1 MRKLSLILLVL
12 LVLVGC
18 GEESEEI
25 TEAKTE
31 PVDEF
36 VGKWHA
42 KSINGKPVDDYFKE
56 LAIVGFEEELDE
68 ELRTLIDIETNW
80 DQCCSVDADMWIDFK
95 SNGTYERDLKIETV
109 MDITKILDDI
119 GAEES
124 LDLTDAVDEVDD
136 LDEETKSETSTYL
149 ITEAS
154 YQLIPNTLAGD
165 KLYQVEI
172 EAGNWRINEDSLT
185 LTYLDED
192 GSSFS
197 LIYTKANQ
205 SD

>member
-1 MRKLSLILLVL
+1 MIRKLSLILLVS

-42 KSINGKPVDDYFKE
+42 KSINGKPIDDYVKE
-56 LAIVGFEEELDE
+56 LAVGFEEELDE
-68 ELRTLIDIETNW
+68 ELRALIDIATNW
-80 DQCCSVDADMWIDFK
+80 DQCCSVDANMWIDFK

-119 GAEES
+119 GVEES
-124 LDLTDAVDEVDD
+124 LDLIDPEDEVDD
-136 LDEETKSETSTYL
+136 IDEETKSETGTYL

-154 YQLIPNTLAGD
+154 YKLISDTSVED
-165 KLYQVEI
+165 RLYQVEI
-172 EAGNWRINEDSLT
+172 EEGNWIIDGNSLT
-185 LTYLDED
+185 STYLDED
-192 GSSFS
+192 GSSLS
-197 LIYTKANQ
+197 LIYTK
-205 SD
+205 SK

>member
-1 MRKLSLILLVL
+1 MS

-42 KSINGKPVDDYFKE
+42 KSINGKPIDDYVKE
-56 LAIVGFEEELDE
+56 LAVGFEEELDE
-68 ELRTLIDIETNW
+68 ELRALIDIATNW
-80 DQCCSVDADMWIDFK
+80 DQCCSVDANMWIDFK

-119 GAEES
+119 GVEES
-124 LDLTDAVDEVDD
+124 LDLIDPEDEVDD
-136 LDEETKSETSTYL
+136 IDEETKSETGTYL

-154 YQLIPNTLAGD
+154 YKLISDTSVED
-165 KLYQVEI
+165 RLYQVEI
-172 EAGNWRINEDSLT
+172 EEGNWIIDGNSLT
-185 LTYLDED
+185 STYLDED
-192 GSSFS
+192 GSSLS
-197 LIYTKANQ
+197 LIYTK
-205 SD
+205 SK

>member
-18 GEESEEI
+18 GEE
-25 TEAKTE
+25 
-31 PVDEF
+31 F
-36 VGKWHA
+36 VGKWYA
-42 KSINGKPVDDYFKE
+42 KGINGKSIDDYFKE

-119 GAEES
+119 GVEES
-124 LDLTDAVDEVDD
+124 LDLIDPEDEVDD
-136 LDEETKSETSTYL
+136 IDEETKSETSTYL

-154 YQLIPNTLAGD
+154 YQLISNTLAGD